1 MHAPARKVFALGTIA
16 AAGMHSKILPG
27 RAFCSRYVSRNP
39 LITSNPRPSHSEI
52 GGDNPCYQHL
62 SELGH
67 GLAERRRL
75 RKGILIGFSRVA
87 NTLGISLVV
96 AHGSLP

>member
-1 MHAPARKVFALGTIA
+1 MFEKSSYHHLSQPEIA
-16 AAGMHSKILPG
+16 S
-27 RAFCSRYVSRNP
+27 
-39 LITSNPRPSHSEI
+39 
-52 GGDNPCYQHL
+52 DNPCYQHL

-67 GLAERRRL
+67 GLAERRRF
-75 RKGILIGFSRVA
+75 RKGILIGFSNVA

>member
-1 MHAPARKVFALGTIA
+1 MRRYLPPAQL
-16 AAGMHSKILPG
+16 
-27 RAFCSRYVSRNP
+27 SRINVEKSAYHQLSQF
-39 LITSNPRPSHSEI
+39 EI

-75 RKGILIGFSRVA
+75 RKGILIGFSNVA